1 MDIQK
6 IGGQL
11 LEAEKTKQTMA
22 PLRETYP
29 EMTVAEAYEI
39 QLETTRQKVAGGG
52 TIVGKKIGATSRAI
66 QEMFDSYEPDYGHL
80 TDDMFYSDGDS
91 VSLERFIDPKIEFEI
106 AFILNKDLKGPN
118 VSIVDVMNA
127 IEYVV
132 PAIEIIDSRIEN
144 WNIKFVDTVADN
156 GSAAAFVIGG
166 KPTKLDNLDLPHLGM
181 VVYKNGEFFTSA
193 AGAAVLGNPL
203 RSVAWLANAI
213 GKFGVT
219 LKAGEVILAGALT
232 AAVSVEAG
240 DVFKVEFADI
250 GSVSMKV
257 ST

>member
-1 MDIQK
+1 MDIK
-6 IGGQL
+6 KLANDL
-11 LEAEKTKQTMA
+11 LEAEKSKQTLV
-22 PLRETYP
+22 PFRITYP
-29 EMTVAEAYEI
+29 HMTVAEAYAI
-39 QLETTRQKVAGGG
+39 QLETTKQKVENGRI
-52 TIVGKKIGATSRAI
+52 IVGKKIGATSKAI
-66 QEMFDSYEPDYGHL
+66 QDMFGSYEPDYGHL
-80 TDDMFYSDGDS
+80 TDDMFYLDGDTL
-91 VSLERFIDPKIEFEI
+91 SLQRFIDPKIEFEI
-106 AFILNKDLKGPN
+106 AFILKKDLKGPN
-118 VSIVDVMNA
+118 VSIVDVINA

-156 GSAAAFVIGG
+156 GSAAAFVVGG

-219 LKAGEVILAGALT
+219 LNAGEIILAGALT
-232 AAVSVEAG
+232 AAVSVKPG
-240 DVFKVEFADI
+240 DNFRVEFAEI
-250 GSVSMKV
+250 GSVSLKV
-257 ST
+257 SK